1 MIFFCVDEDGTS
13 IALNEDIQCSIEVK
27 KLHSLS
33 GGSVVILSN
42 IRKTEPGEDK
52 ALELL
57 LVHSLIKTHRDEIG
71 WIIIPMEMDYDISLV
86 EYRVLTM
93 AFGFIYCDTPGGSY
107 LVWTNHDIC
116 LVGDLHMLT
125 PDEFIKEFLLKKF
138 LSLAKTK

>member
-1 MIFFCVDEDGTS
+1 MDF
-13 IALNEDIQCSIEVK
+13 DI
-27 KLHSLS
+27 
-33 GGSVVILSN
+33 SN
-42 IRKTEPGEDK
+42 I
-52 ALELL
+52 
-57 LVHSLIKTHRDEIG
+57 
-71 WIIIPMEMDYDISLV
+71 

-125 PDEFIKEFLLKKF
+125 PDEFIKDFLLKKF